1 MKIHYHC
8 MLLSNK
14 YMEQCSFVFVPRRAI
29 HVLTTII
36 PSANNAHLSCIKDSI
51 DLLLYHK
58 MD

>member
-1 MKIHYHC
+1 
-8 MLLSNK
+8 
-14 YMEQCSFVFVPRRAI
+14 MEQCSFVFVPRRAI

-58 MD
+58 MG